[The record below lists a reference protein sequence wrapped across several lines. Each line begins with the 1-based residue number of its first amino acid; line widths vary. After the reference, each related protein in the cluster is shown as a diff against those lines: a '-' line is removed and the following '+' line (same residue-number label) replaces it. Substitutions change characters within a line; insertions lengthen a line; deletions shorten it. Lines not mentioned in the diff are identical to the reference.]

1 MINEMIL
8 LLILCIYHFWTS
20 TSYGVYISQ
29 LIHFA
34 RESTHID
41 DFNTHNKVLTEKI
54 LKLRKAFSKFY
65 QR

>member
-20 TSYGVYISQ
+20 TYGVYISQ
-29 LIHFA
+29 LIRFA

-54 LKLRKAFSKFY
+54 LKLSKAFSKFY